1 MSGKA
6 IIIIV
11 VGIVVVSGIVLY
23 NIEAGS
29 IAITRNVDRFFSG
42 RAAQN
47 IAQSGVNM
55 ALRQLANDKDW
66 RAGFPSID
74 MLGGKGFVEVSD
86 STWYGKKVI
95 KIVSIGILNQGQAFE
110 VRDTSI
116 AFLPRGGIPAAVRG
130 LITTNSRTSLE
141 GNPLVDARDH
151 TALGALVPGN
161 GTLAVWTTKTISHAG
176 DPMMGGTVLG
186 VDYVPSDP
194 YVPVVVQ
201 SGQSYPNYPSTPDSV
216 LGGSAEGYPEG
227 TLKGIAQSGN
237 GNQYVTDP
245 STLTYPLTGVTYVE
259 LPSGGSFKNTNIAGS
274 GILIVHNTAKNA
286 LLEDCNLY
294 FTGLVLVDDCLKQS
308 DISHSGTPVL
318 TGAVFGMSPNGTH
331 GRWGN
336 SDGRYV
342 YSSEAIMDAMKT
354 ASTTSGSSLVSNV
367 LGWWE

>member
-29 IAITRNVDRFFSG
+29 IAITRNVDRFYSG
-42 RAAQN
+42 KAAQN

-66 RAGFPSID
+66 RTGFPSID
-74 MLGGKGFVEVSD
+74 MLGGKGFVHVSD

-95 KIVSIGILNQGQAFE
+95 KIVSVGILNQGQPFE
-110 VRDTSI
+110 VRDTST
-116 AFLPRGGIPAAVRG
+116 AYLPRGGVPGAIRG
-130 LITTNSRTSLE
+130 LITTNSPTSLE
-141 GNPLVDARDH
+141 GDPLVDARDH
-151 TALGALVPGN
+151 TALGALVSNN
-161 GTLAVWTTKTISHAG
+161 GTLAVWTTKTLSPAG

-194 YVPVVVQ
+194 YLPIVVQ
-201 SGQSYPNYPSTPDSV
+201 SGQSFPNYPLTPDSV
-216 LGGSAEGYPEG
+216 LGATAEGYPEG
-227 TLKGIAQSGN
+227 TLKAIAQSGN

-259 LPSGGSFKNTNIAGS
+259 LPSGGSFKNTNITGS
-274 GILIVHNTAKNA
+274 GILIVHNGAKNA

-294 FTGLVLVDDCLKQS
+294 FTGLVLVDDCLKKS
-308 DISHSGTPVL
+308 DISHTGTPVL
-318 TGAVFGMSPNGTH
+318 LGAVFGMSPDGNK

-336 SDGRYV
+336 SDGSYV
-342 YSSEAIMDAMKT
+342 YSSEAIENAMKT
-354 ASTTSGSSLVSNV
+354 ATIASGRSLASSV

>member
-55 ALRQLANDKDW
+55 ALRQLANNKDW
-66 RAGFPSID
+66 RTGFPSID
-74 MLGGKGFVEVSD
+74 MLGGKGFVQVSD

-95 KIVSIGILNQGQAFE
+95 KIVSVGILNQGQPFE
-110 VRDTSI
+110 VRDTSM
-116 AFLPRGGIPAAVRG
+116 AYLPRGGVPGTIRG
-130 LITTNSRTSLE
+130 LITTDSPTSLE
-141 GNPLVDARDH
+141 GNPLLDARDH

-161 GTLAVWTTKTISHAG
+161 GTLAVWTTKTISPAG
-176 DPMMGGTVLG
+176 NPIIGGTVLG

-194 YVPVVVQ
+194 YLPVVVQ

-227 TLKGIAQSGN
+227 TLKAIARSGN
-237 GNQYVTDP
+237 GNQYATDP
-245 STLTYPLTGVTYVE
+245 STLTYPLNGVTYVE
-259 LPSGGSFKNTNIAGS
+259 LPSGESFTNTNITGS
-274 GILIVHNTAKNA
+274 GILIVHNSAEDA
-286 LLEDCNLY
+286 YLENCNLY

-308 DISHSGTPVL
+308 DIPHSGSPVL
-318 TGAVFGMSPNGTH
+318 TGAVFAMSPDGKK

-336 SDGRYV
+336 SNGSYL
-342 YSSEAIMDAMKT
+342 YSSEAIENAMKT
-354 ASTTSGSSLVSNV
+354 AAIASGRSLASSV